1 MTWFSE
7 GGDIVMRKTWLV
19 LSLLSGM
26 GCGVPAALGDIAPY
40 PRPRPPRPL
49 PPIVKPVEPEIIL
62 LDKDT
67 KIDLERADVQVS
79 LNRAMATVPRLGL
92 PPLVLEQE
100 VVAEV
105 KATFD
110 LKCKSSRI
118 SPAYFTMAFP
128 VVPENLKGAPPVQ
141 CTRFSATMDDKPASW
156 TRSRKI
162 QLAGSWFESYL
173 WPTSIREGATQK
185 VVVDYRLRLPVTD
198 NSATFTYVLRSGKE
212 WSGLIGRETVRVS
225 SQEELTLKARKG
237 RSFPPAEESGHQVVW
252 NLKEAEPNE
261 DIIVDIKLP

>member
-1 MTWFSE
+1 
-7 GGDIVMRKTWLV
+7 MRKTWLV

-26 GCGVPAALGDIAPY
+26 GCVVPMALGDIAPF
-40 PRPRPPRPL
+40 PRPRPPRP
-49 PPIVKPVEPEIIL
+49 PIVKPVDPVIT

-79 LNRAMATVPRLGL
+79 LNRAAAMVPRLGL
-92 PPLVLEQE
+92 PPLVRKQE

-105 KATFD
+105 KAAFE
-110 LKCKSSRI
+110 LKCTSSKI
-118 SPAYFTMAFP
+118 SPIHFTMAFP
-128 VVPENLKGAPPVQ
+128 VVPESVKGAPAIQ
-141 CTRFSATMDDKPASW
+141 CTRFSVTMDEQKPSW
-156 TRSRKI
+156 TRSRKF
-162 QLAGSWFESYL
+162 QLADSWFEGYI

-212 WSGLIGRETVRVS
+212 WSGLIGRETVRVTS
-225 SQEELTLKARKG
+225 PEELTLKARKG
-237 RSFPPAEESGHQVVW
+237 RSFPPAEEADHKVVW
-252 NLKEAEPNE
+252 NLKESEPNE